1 MEARTFFT
9 VYMVAMTIGICA
21 CLYASIYT
29 RESLAFEYCEF
40 ANDLFVT
47 GGTNKG
53 IDFTVRNT
61 GRTSAVFVNNV
72 LVNNAWIYPKSEG
85 TFTIDAGKTLQIPIL
100 YNWSYGEEYT
110 ITLVTPQGGIFS
122 FTATARPVE
131 TLWEIDDVIWNTVDN
146 TTSIVV
152 KSTSEYTRKIVGLQI
167 PYMQSLGLN
176 REVTVFT
183 DIGTG
188 KLLYSNQTVT
198 IVLHWPNQIA
208 RHWTNGKEYSFCVVP
223 EFGIRKQFNSTAP
236 L

>member
-21 CLYASIYT
+21 CLYASTYM
-29 RESLAFEYCEF
+29 RESLSLDYCEF
-40 ANDLFVT
+40 ADHLFAT

-53 IDFTVRNT
+53 IDFTVGNT
-61 GRTSAVFVNNV
+61 GRTSAVFVENV
-72 LVNNAWIYPKSEG
+72 LVNNAWIYPKPGG
-85 TFTIDAGKTLQIPIL
+85 TFTIDAGKTRQISIL

-110 ITLVTPQGGIFS
+110 IALVTPRGGIFS

-146 TTSIVV
+146 TTSMVV
-152 KSTSEYTRKIVGLQI
+152 KSTSEYTRKIVGLQV
-167 PYMQSLGLN
+167 LKGGGLV

-208 RHWTNGKEYSFCVVP
+208 RHWTNGEEYSFCVVP
-223 EFGIRKQFNSTAP
+223 EFGISKQFNSTAP